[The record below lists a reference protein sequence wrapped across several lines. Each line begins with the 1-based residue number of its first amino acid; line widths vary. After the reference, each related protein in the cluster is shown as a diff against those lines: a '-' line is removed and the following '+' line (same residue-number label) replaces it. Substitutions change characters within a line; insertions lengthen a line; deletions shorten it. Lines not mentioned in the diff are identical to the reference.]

1 MSVGPGAAI
10 ALGLGMALVIEGV
23 ALALL
28 TERMDRLM
36 AWIAASQRAQ
46 RRTIGLA
53 MVAAGV
59 GVVWLVV

>member
-28 TERMDRLM
+28 PERMDRLM
-36 AWIAASQRAQ
+36 AWIAASPRAQ